1 MDGRL
6 DDDKTRSKQPVITE
20 PHSYRPSDESCLV
33 GGACGGCAK
42 GKYSQIT
49 GEEGMISATMDIRG
63 GIRKEYLYTK
73 LERGADFP
81 R

>member
-1 MDGRL
+1 MTIRPDQ
-6 DDDKTRSKQPVITE
+6 KQPVITE

-42 GKYSQIT
+42 GKNSQIT
-49 GEEGMISATMDIRG
+49 GGEGMISATMDIRG
-63 GIRKEYLYTK
+63 GIRKEYLHTK